1 MYFRL
6 TECTQRCCTMNNM
19 GRAMGRKS
27 KKKLAISKNLRR
39 PGCPY
44 AGYRGKPNIPLL
56 PWESLAGILRTPN
69 ENGHHYTIL
78 AALFPRKRPLCPRRH
93 FFPVS
98 IKGRSQIPLPIS
110 PWLFTQGGDWSWH
123 GWQML
128 RVVALLWK
136 VRSQEVPIK
145 RHNFSL
151 HSQMCFR
158 GNAQPIW
165 VNIDLSFSE
174 EMPSTAD
181 PTKQLCLT
189 RNLPAGTKKLNTWQT
204 ASKTWLKTNLVENY
218 PVFSHGGSDTLRM
231 WGLHWPI
238 NCIPL
243 KGK

>member
-6 TECTQRCCTMNNM
+6 TECAQRCCTMNNM
-19 GRAMGRKS
+19 GRAMGGRS
-27 KKKLAISKNLRR
+27 KKKWSISKNLRR
-39 PGCPY
+39 PSCPH
-44 AGYRGKPNIPLL
+44 AGQRGKPNIPLL
-56 PWESLAGILRTPN
+56 PWESLAEILWTPN

-98 IKGRSQIPLPIS
+98 IKGRRQIPLPIS

-123 GWQML
+123 SWQVL
-128 RVVALLWK
+128 RAVALLWK
-136 VRSQEVPIK
+136 VRSQEVPMK
-145 RHNFSL
+145 RHHFSL

-181 PTKQLCLT
+181 PTKAA
-189 RNLPAGTKKLNTWQT
+189 LPHPKSSIRDNKVSTWQT
-204 ASKTWLKTNLVENY
+204 AIKTRLKTNLVENY
-218 PVFSHGGSDTLRM
+218 PVFSHGGSNTL
-231 WGLHWPI
+231 
-238 NCIPL
+238 
-243 KGK
+243 